1 MLRRLLAGFAIAACT
16 TGAFQS
22 QAGAQQGAAAQDPDY
37 PTDRQMAASR
47 EAQKHIAAAMA
58 LAKPDL
64 LEEAKVMCTATGPRR
79 PAVIRQAAGLPP
91 EPQAVIEPTKLFD
104 NLYYFGFNTVGGWA
118 ITTSAGIILVD
129 ALNSAEDAANVL
141 VPSLQKL
148 GLDPTQIKYVIVQHG
163 HFDHF
168 GGARYLQEKYNA
180 RVLMG
185 ARDWALIEGLTPR
198 QLRNRPLPRRDM
210 DVTHGQ
216 QLTLGDTTVTMALTP
231 GHTPGSIAL
240 FFPVK
245 DRGRQHTATIL
256 SLTTPDREALA
267 ALERAVNDFARK
279 QKTALRLAS
288 HLQVEHI
295 AWLETIRRNPNGP
308 NPYLYSVERFDRYMD
323 IMVECARAR
332 VAALDHKE
340 P

>member
-1 MLRRLLAGFAIAACT
+1 MLKRLFAGFVVAVCT

-22 QAGAQQGAAAQDPDY
+22 RVDAQRGAAAPDPDY
-37 PTDRQMAASR
+37 PTERQFAESPV
-47 EAQKHIAAAMA
+47 AQKHVAAAMA
-58 LAKPDL
+58 MAKPDL
-64 LEEAKVMCTATGPRR
+64 LDEVKAMCTAQGPRR
-79 PAVIRQAAGLPP
+79 PAVVRQAAGLPP
-91 EPQAVIEPTKLFD
+91 EPQVVIEPTKLFD

-129 ALNSAEDAANVL
+129 TLNSSADAEKVV

-148 GLDPTQIKYVIVQHG
+148 GLDPAQIKYIIVQHG
-163 HFDHF
+163 HADHF
-168 GGARYLQEKYNA
+168 GGAQYLQEKYNA
-180 RVLMG
+180 QVVMG
-185 ARDWALIEGLTPR
+185 AADWELIAGQGR
-198 QLRNRPLPRRDM
+198 GRGNRPLPRRDI
-210 DVTHGQ
+210 DVTRNGQ

-256 SLTTPDREALA
+256 SLTTPDPEDLV
-267 ALERAVNDFARK
+267 ALERAVNDYAK
-279 QKTALRLAS
+279 PQKTALRLAS
-288 HLQVEHI
+288 HLQTEHV
-295 AWLETIRRNPNGP
+295 AWLETIRKNPSGP
-308 NPYLYSVERFDRYMD
+308 NPYLYSVERFDRYMN

-332 VAALDHKE
+332 VAARAYKV